1 MKNTMKKLIA
11 ALCAVAMMFALCA
24 CSSAPA
30 ESAAPAPAEN
40 EQKVYKVGICN
51 YVDDASLN
59 QIVDNIRAGLDG
71 IGQAQGVTVYHAGT
85 ALKDGK
91 LVTAGGRVL
100 GVTALGADLQEALDK
115 AYCAA
120 DKIDFENK
128 HCRRDIGQ
136 RALKAL
142 K

>member
-71 IGQAQGVTVYHAGT
+71 IGQAQGVTFEIEYDNSNPSFPKTEKFLSGSE
-85 ALKDGK
+85 
-91 LVTAGGRVL
+91 
-100 GVTALGADLQEALDK
+100 GVFAFL
-115 AYCAA
+115 
-120 DKIDFENK
+120 IS
-128 HCRRDIGQ
+128 IG
-136 RALKAL
+136 
-142 K
+142 